1 MRLESRMGDQ
11 LEELK
16 RSANERESRL
26 RDDLQRRIAELEKV
40 PYRSTTCVCV
50 MYCTLRLWARW
61 PLTTDH

>member
-1 MRLESRMGDQ
+1 MGDQ

-40 PYRSTTCVCV
+40 PHGISLDDLFV
-50 MYCTLRLWARW
+50 
-61 PLTTDH
+61 